1 MTTSPYGNELLLA
14 FAKRAIDEMQLGRGT
29 HPDLLCLSFSANDLI
44 GHCWGPDSQEV
55 LDITLRTDRTIKELL
70 DYLDEKVGKGQYVF
84 ALSAD
89 HGVCPIPEVSLGKG
103 KDAGRVPEELFTTR
117 TEAFLNET
125 FAEKGKKLPWVEKPT
140 ATGIYLNQALLK
152 ELNLAPERV
161 ERALAEWLV
170 KQPGV
175 RSAYTRTQ
183 LAAGKIAD
191 DPFAESELASFHPDC
206 SGDVTVLLKPYWQIS
221 KPITSDK
228 MVAYR
233 TSHGSPYDYDTHVPL
248 FVMGPGIRPGLRDER
263 VPPQVVAAIL
273 ARALGIPPPNQADYG
288 VPRGLFDK

>member
-1 MTTSPYGNELLLA
+1 RGKMADRWFHEQWDRLLPDLDYVKYSGIDDHPFEGIGYKQGRTFPHPLTGGKNNITREYYQAMTTSPYGNELLLA

-29 HPDLLCLSFSANDLI
+29 HPDLLCLSFSSNDLI

-70 DYLDEKVGKGQYVF
+70 EYLDEKVGKGQYVF

-140 ATGIYLNQALLK
+140 PTGIYLNQALLK
-152 ELNLAPERV
+152 ELKLPAERV
-161 ERALAEWLV
+161 ERALADWLV

-175 RSAYTRTQ
+175 RSAYTRT
-183 LAAGKIAD
+183 
-191 DPFAESELASFHPDC
+191 
-206 SGDVTVLLKPYWQIS
+206 
-221 KPITSDK
+221 
-228 MVAYR
+228 
-233 TSHGSPYDYDTHVPL
+233 
-248 FVMGPGIRPGLRDER
+248 
-263 VPPQVVAAIL
+263 
-273 ARALGIPPPNQADYG
+273 
-288 VPRGLFDK
+288 